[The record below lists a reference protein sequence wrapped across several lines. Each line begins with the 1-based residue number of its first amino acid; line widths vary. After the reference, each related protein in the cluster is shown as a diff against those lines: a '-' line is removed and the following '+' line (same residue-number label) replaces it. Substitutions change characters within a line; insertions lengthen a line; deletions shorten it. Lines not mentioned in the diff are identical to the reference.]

1 MSRICFLKHFLDDP
15 FDAIPHGLESIRS
28 DFEQIVAYDMFC
40 ADEFDKVAVV
50 VEVDVC
56 SE

>member
-1 MSRICFLKHFLDDP
+1 MSRIYFLKHFSDDP